1 MLVLLFCILDYLE
14 NLWYIYFILI
24 TIFGV
29 IYVNFTNYD
38 LIVLELDPPNA
49 L

>member
-1 MLVLLFCILDYLE
+1 M
-14 NLWYIYFILI
+14 YFILF
-24 TIFGV
+24 TIFV
-29 IYVNFTNYD
+29 VNYVNFADDD

>member
-14 NLWYIYFILI
+14 NLWYMYFILF

-29 IYVNFTNYD
+29 IYVYFTDDD